1 MYIISFLNR
10 LNNHVLSDIENIMYS
25 TFRCAPKAKKL
36 CPRAVVWQGFLGRGK
51 EGARCSLVS
60 VSKNVL
66 KPPLRPPIWWTAA
79 EHL

>member
-10 LNNHVLSDIENIMYS
+10 LNDHVLSDIEKIMYITS
-25 TFRCAPKAKKL
+25 RCAPKVKKL
-36 CPRAVVWQGFLGRGK
+36 CPRAVIWQVFLGHGK

-66 KPPLRPPIWWTAA
+66 KPPLRPPFWWTAA